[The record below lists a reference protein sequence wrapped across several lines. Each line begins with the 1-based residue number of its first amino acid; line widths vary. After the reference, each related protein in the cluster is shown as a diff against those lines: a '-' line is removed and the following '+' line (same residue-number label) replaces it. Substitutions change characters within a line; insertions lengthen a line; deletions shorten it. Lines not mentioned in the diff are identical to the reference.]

1 MLHFFRAM
9 MQLRKAEPALQH
21 GDLRLLDAP
30 LPLIAFMRGEKMLCL
45 FNLGPSEVRWAVP
58 QAALLALSVGDVAR
72 EGSQL
77 VLGPF
82 SGWLGIL

>member
-1 MLHFFRAM
+1 M

-30 LPLIAFMRGEKMLCL
+30 LPLIAFMRGQKMLCL